1 VGDDSSLSSLRHFP
15 WLPALLAAW
24 AAFTGWCVWGGFPPC
39 VDLAAHGAQFQTLV
53 ELLRGSPDVSQV
65 YALHLPV
72 GYGLQ
77 FWLFLPVAFLFNG
90 AVAARLALWV
100 ALLLYPLSQLALLRA
115 FRRPDAYVVLGLP
128 LAFNISYWYGLVP
141 GLSAQPLVF
150 FALAAFARA
159 LEDGRS
165 RWKVLLNLAALGA
178 MLSHLL
184 AFAVLCV
191 LLGVWALC
199 RRPLW
204 PALRTMAL
212 GLVLPVGV
220 SLGQVWGLAT
230 RAVSPGPWPATVYD
244 AASHLNWFFRNY
256 RPEGWLAAAAPL
268 AVSLTFV
275 GLYLRRRRQEPATP
289 AALLCLSLWV
299 LYLATPKTLSGI
311 FLASVRLPVL
321 LGTLV
326 LLLVGA
332 AGLPRRVYLALAV
345 LSVASLAET
354 ARFHVR
360 FAQAVAGLEEMIREP
375 PPPHHGYVSLVGRKV
390 LGSRHVYLDHLGQW
404 WTATHGGVG
413 HNFFADAEHHPVRFR
428 EGAALPADLWDFRP
442 EDLERFDTLLV
453 YGDAPL
459 PAPLQGWTEVA
470 RVNAWRKLQC
480 PATRCPSQ
488 KR

>member
-1 VGDDSSLSSLRHFP
+1 MGDDSFLRFPGRFP
-15 WLPALLAAW
+15 WLPALLTVW

-39 VDLAAHGAQFQTLV
+39 VDLPAHGAQFQTLV
-53 ELLRGSPDVSQV
+53 ELLRGNPDISQV
-65 YALHLPV
+65 YEPHFPV

-100 ALLLYPLSQLALLRA
+100 ALLLYPLSHLALLRA

-141 GLSAQPLVF
+141 GLWAQPLVY
-150 FALAAFARA
+150 FALVAFARA
-159 LEDGRS
+159 LEDGRW
-165 RWKVLLNLAALGA
+165 RWRVLLNLAALGA

-191 LLGVWALC
+191 LLGVWALS
-199 RRPLW
+199 RRPRI
-204 PALRTMAL
+204 PALRTLAL

-220 SLGQVWGLAT
+220 SLGPAWVLAT

-256 RPEGWLAAAAPL
+256 RPEGWLAVAAPL
-268 AVSLTFV
+268 AVSLTFAA
-275 GLYLRRRRQEPATP
+275 LYVRRRREEPATP
-289 AALLCLSLWV
+289 ALLCLTLLAV
-299 LYLATPKTLSGI
+299 YLATPKTLSGI

-321 LGTLV
+321 LGTLT

-332 AGLPRRVYLALAV
+332 AGLPRRVYVALAV
-345 LSVASLAET
+345 LSVASLVET

-375 PPPHHGYVSLVGRKV
+375 PPSHHGYVSLVGRKV

-404 WTATHGGVG
+404 WTAIHGGVG
-413 HNFFADAEHHPVRFR
+413 HNFFADAPHHPVRFR
-428 EGAALPADLWDFRP
+428 EGAAVPADLWDFRP
-442 EDLERFDTLLV
+442 EDLERFEELLV

-459 PAPLQGWTEVA
+459 PAPLQAWTEVS
-470 RVNAWRKLQC
+470 RVHAWRKL
-480 PATRCPSQ
+480 
-488 KR
+488 KRPVPLQEQ